1 MTCVSRAMIFFAFGP
16 GSDVM
21 RVGNFISLTVPIV
34 DCFTETSNAAVL
46 IPCPGQRLAKT
57 SHLLAH
63 AHTQQTG
70 RNYKVVYANTRN
82 RSMNRKACR
91 VTRLELR
98 GFTSVSSELSH
109 RANLPE

>member
-21 RVGNFISLTVPIV
+21 RFGNFISLTVPIV

-46 IPCPGQRLAKT
+46 IPCPGRRRAKT
-57 SHLLAH
+57 SYLSAREQ
-63 AHTQQTG
+63 AEQMG
-70 RNYKVVYANTRN
+70 RSYKVVYANTCN

-98 GFTSVSSELSH
+98 GFTSVSSGLRH
-109 RANLPE
+109 RANLL